1 ESVKHPDGLTVL
13 AFFYE
18 LDRHQHPAYDDIVS
32 ALGNVTDP
40 HTTVIM
46 SHPFSFLNIL
56 PYDLKRYFTYRGS
69 LTTPPCSEVIEAFR
83 ELRSANG
90 KITHNFRPIQPL
102 GDRVVFYNID
112 NSYYNYN
119 EIDEPEEAATAK
131 PTRRKKGHRSPGNVP
146 QANLLLTFSFLL

>member
-1 ESVKHPDGLTVL
+1 MFVGKGVQCYYFYQYSVKL
-13 AFFYE
+13 FYLCNLNFQ

-69 LTTPPCSEVIEAFR
+69 LTTPPCSEVVIWLDFEQPVR
-83 ELRSANG
+83 L
-90 KITHNFRPIQPL
+90 THEQVR
-102 GDRVVFYNID
+102 
-112 NSYYNYN
+112 
-119 EIDEPEEAATAK
+119 
-131 PTRRKKGHRSPGNVP
+131 
-146 QANLLLTFSFLL
+146 TFSN